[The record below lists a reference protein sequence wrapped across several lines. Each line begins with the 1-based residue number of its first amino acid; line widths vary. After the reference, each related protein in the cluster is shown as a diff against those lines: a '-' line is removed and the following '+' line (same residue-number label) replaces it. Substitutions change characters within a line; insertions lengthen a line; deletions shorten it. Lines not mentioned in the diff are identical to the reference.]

1 MGSYEN
7 LDIWKMAIDLG
18 KRVRN
23 KLRDFPF
30 DERFEIC
37 SQLKNSSESVS
48 SNISEGYKRK
58 SRKEFLYFLNVALA
72 SLGEANSQLFL
83 SKKVGYIKEDEYKK
97 FRWTIIKLDK
107 KMKGYIKYIEEGGNW

>member
-18 KRVRN
+18 KSVRD
-23 KLRDFPF
+23 KLKDFPF

-48 SNISEGYKRK
+48 SNISEGAKRK
-58 SRKEFLYFLNVALA
+58 YRKEFLYFLNVALA
-72 SLGEANSQLFL
+72 SLGEVNSQLIL
-83 SKKVGYIKEDEYKK
+83 SKKVGYVKEDEYKK
-97 FRWTIIKLDK
+97 LRWTIIKLDK
-107 KMKGYIKYIEEGGNW
+107 KINGYMRYIEGGGEW